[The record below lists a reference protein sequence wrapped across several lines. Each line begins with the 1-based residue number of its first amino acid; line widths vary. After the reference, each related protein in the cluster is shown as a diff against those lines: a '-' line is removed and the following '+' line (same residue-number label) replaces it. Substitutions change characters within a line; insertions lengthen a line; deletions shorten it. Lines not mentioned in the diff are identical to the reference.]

1 MHHSWGAGAGLDQYT
16 WTILS
21 SYVLVDTTILFLAFF
36 SLDINDFFNRIN
48 FGYIILEKCQTYF
61 TALLFSCSAMTILK
75 MLGLCIFH
83 SRIPV
88 SEVGQPFFLSTSRT
102 FILNVVLIIMEPPFI
117 INTNVMLHIV
127 FKNSRLSQIDV
138 NKEKF

>member
-1 MHHSWGAGAGLDQYT
+1 MKCTKPANAPPLGCRSGVGLVYMDYF
-16 WTILS
+16 I
-21 SYVLVDTTILFLAFF
+21 ILFWLTQPFYFWLFF

-48 FGYIILEKCQTYF
+48 FGYIILEKCQNYF

-102 FILNVVLIIMEPPFI
+102 FILKCGFDHYG
-117 INTNVMLHIV
+117 TSLH
-127 FKNSRLSQIDV
+127 
-138 NKEKF
+138 NKHKRYASYCF

>member
-1 MHHSWGAGAGLDQYT
+1 MHHSWGAGAGLDQYR

-102 FILNVVLIIMEPPFI
+102 FILKCGFDHYG
-117 INTNVMLHIV
+117 TSLHNKHERYASYC
-127 FKNSRLSQIDV
+127 FKKQQIKS
-138 NKEKF
+138 NRCK